1 MKKICFLFVLFFLTG
16 LSTLLYAQQT
26 DAHTGSRI
34 RLRKHISFLAS
45 DSLHG
50 RLIGTEGNLI
60 AGEYIAACFADA
72 GIDEFNGASY
82 FHYFD
87 VKIPSVVPDIPIAVI
102 EGCNIIGIL
111 PGTHPVLK
119 EEIIVIGA
127 HFDHLGMASGLAS
140 DKDSIYNGADDNA
153 SGTAVMIELAGLLKE
168 QGGLSRTVVFAAFD
182 GEEQGL
188 LGSEQFIID
197 SLFPQERIRTMISLD
212 MVGYYRTSGVL
223 KILGAGTIE
232 NFHDLLPQTKT
243 LKVRTVRYEISPF
256 TATDTKPFASAGIPT
271 LHITTGSRS
280 PYHKVEDQADA
291 IDYDGM
297 AAVTGYVHKLV
308 SAMGNDAYVTPSG
321 NYSVLHYVPSY
332 TFSWGPA
339 SALGTNRFV
348 HTRGALEGKTAFY
361 ASLGADFRFLWK
373 GYLEMNPGINLEY
386 IGARHAAY
394 PGISF
399 MNRIQM
405 CALNVP
411 LSLRV
416 YLPEFNKLPVGVYA
430 WATIYYRYYIAG
442 QTFDPDFIF
451 SDVFKRHEWGVG
463 LGIGV
468 RASVFQVG
476 FETRWG
482 MTGLFRPGV
491 LPGYNVKNNTQTIR
505 FSYFF

>member
-1 MKKICFLFVLFFLTG
+1 MNKLYFFTLFFLLTG
-16 LSTLLYAQQT
+16 VSTLLQAQET
-26 DAHTGSRI
+26 DTRTASRI
-34 RLRKHISFLAS
+34 RLREHVYNLAS
-45 DSLHG
+45 DSLTG
-50 RLIGTEGNLI
+50 RLLGTEGNLI
-60 AGEYIAACFADA
+60 AGEYIAGCFADA
-72 GIDEFNGASY
+72 GLDEYNGTSY

-102 EGCNIIGIL
+102 EGCNVIGIL

-119 EEIIVIGA
+119 NEFVVIGA
-127 HFDHLGMASGLAS
+127 HYDHLGLAAGRIA
-140 DKDSIYNGADDNA
+140 DGDSIYNGADDNA
-153 SGTAVMIELAGLLKE
+153 SGTALLIELAGLLKE

-188 LGSEQFIID
+188 LGSEQFLID
-197 SLFPQERIRTMISLD
+197 SLFPQDRIRAMISLD
-212 MVGYYRTSGVL
+212 MVGYYRASGVL

-232 NFHDLLPQTKT
+232 NFRGLLPQTKA
-243 LKVRTVRYEISPF
+243 LKIRTFPFEISPF
-256 TATDTKPFASAGIPT
+256 TATDTKPFARVGIPT

-280 PYHKVEDQADA
+280 PYHKAEDQADG
-291 IDYDGM
+291 IDYDGL
-297 AAVTGYVHKLV
+297 AAVAGYVQKLV
-308 SAMGNDAYVTPSG
+308 MAMGTDASMAPSG

-348 HTRGALEGKTAFY
+348 HTRGALEGKSAFY

-373 GYLEMNPGINLEY
+373 GFLELNPGINLEY
-386 IGARHAAY
+386 IGARHAPY

-399 MNRIQM
+399 MNRIHM

-411 LSLRV
+411 FSLRV

-430 WATIYYRYYIAG
+430 WATAYYRYYIAG
-442 QTFDPDFIF
+442 QTYDPDFVF
-451 SDVFKRHEWGVG
+451 FDVFKRNEWGLG
-463 LGIGV
+463 LGFGL

-482 MTGLFRPGV
+482 MTDLFRSGV
-491 LPGYNVKNNTQTIR
+491 LQDYNVKNRTQTIR

>member
-1 MKKICFLFVLFFLTG
+1 MT
-16 LSTLLYAQQT
+16 TLLPAQET
-26 DAHTGSRI
+26 DARTASRI
-34 RLRKHISFLAS
+34 RLREHLSYLAS
-45 DSLHG
+45 DSLAG

-60 AGEYIAACFADA
+60 AGEYIAGCFVDA
-72 GIDEFNGASY
+72 GLDEYNGTSF

-102 EGCNIIGIL
+102 EGCNVIGVL

-119 EEIIVIGA
+119 DEFIVIGA
-127 HFDHLGMASGLAS
+127 HFDHLGMAAGRMEGN
-140 DKDSIYNGADDNA
+140 DSIYNGADDNA
-153 SGTAVMIELAGLLKE
+153 SGTAVLIELAGLLKE
-168 QGGLSRTVVFAAFD
+168 QGGLSRTVIFAAFD

-188 LGSEQFIID
+188 LGSEQFLID
-197 SLFPQERIRTMISLD
+197 SLFPQNCIRTMISLD

-223 KILGAGTIE
+223 KIAGAGTIE
-232 NFHDLLPQTKT
+232 NFRDFLPRTKA
-243 LKVRTVRYEISPF
+243 LKVRTVPFEISPF

-271 LHITTGSRS
+271 LYITTGSRS
-280 PYHKVEDQADA
+280 PYHKVEDQEDG

-297 AAVTGYVHKLV
+297 AAVSVYVQNMV
-308 SAMGNDAYVTPSG
+308 TAMGDNISVQPSG
-321 NYSVLHYVPSY
+321 NYSVLHYVPSC

-339 SALGTNRFV
+339 VALGTNRFV

-373 GYLEMNPGINLEY
+373 GFLEMNPGINLEY

-394 PGISF
+394 PGVSY
-399 MNRIQM
+399 MNRIHM

-416 YLPEFNKLPVGVYA
+416 YLPEFNKLPVGIYA
-430 WATIYYRYYIAG
+430 WLTTYYRYYIAG
-442 QTFDPDFIF
+442 QTFDPDFVF
-451 SDVFKRHEWGVG
+451 SDVFRRHEWGLGV
-463 LGIGV
+463 GIGV

-491 LPGYNVKNNTQTIR
+491 LPGYNVKNSTQTIR